1 MDSFVLQ
8 VGRLIDGLGNPVQR
22 NMAVV
27 VEQGLIK
34 QVMPQAR
41 LAPPDAAEVLSY
53 RKATLLPGLIDC
65 HTHTNMP
72 GNGRTGEQV
81 IGDGDDLRL
90 LRSARNA
97 ATALRTGVTTL
108 CDNGAWNHSGFALKQ
123 GVSSGEVVGS
133 RVLACGR
140 PVTITGGHLWYMGGE
155 ADGADGVQHTV
166 RELVKDGADFI
177 KVAATGGSTVT
188 SNPYQPAFSVKE
200 LAAIADEGHRY
211 GKPVGAHCRCVQ
223 GMSRVLE
230 AGHDIIYHAFFDGP
244 DRQPSFDAKV
254 AKRIAQQGV
263 WVNPTLHISRS
274 GAWAL
279 EKKKKT
285 AGLTSEEK
293 TMLEQ
298 RRHSHQTRIDHC
310 RRMLDAGVKII
321 AGSDC
326 GWGHYP
332 FGQFTHE
339 LECMTLAG
347 MTPLQAITSA
357 TGDAARALGIDCTVG
372 SLAPG
377 KSADLLVVD
386 GDPSSNVLDLMK
398 VKAVF
403 KSGIKV
409 AG

>member
-8 VGRLIDGLGNPVQR
+8 VGKLIDGLGGPVKR

-27 VEQGLIK
+27 VEKGVVK
-34 QVMPQAR
+34 QVATQAR
-41 LAPPDAAEVLSY
+41 LASNGGPVLDY
-53 RKATLLPGLIDC
+53 PKATLLPGLIDC

-97 ATALRTGVTTL
+97 AIALRSGVTTL
-108 CDNGAWNHSGFALKQ
+108 CDNGAWNGTGFALKQ
-123 GVSSGEVVGS
+123 GVTSGEVEGS

-155 ADGADGVQHTV
+155 ADGVGVQHTV
-166 RELVKDGADFI
+166 RGLVKEGADFI

-188 SNPYQPAFSVKE
+188 SNPYQPAFSVRE
-200 LAAIADEGHRY
+200 LSYIAYEGHRH
-211 GKPVGAHCRCVQ
+211 GKRVGAHCRCVM

-244 DRQPSFDAKV
+244 DKQPAFDAKV
-254 AKRIAQQGV
+254 ARCIAQQGV

-274 GAWAL
+274 GIWAL
-279 EKKKKT
+279 EKKEK
-285 AGLTSEEK
+285 AGALTREEK
-293 TMLEQ
+293 AMLEQ
-298 RRHSHQTRIDHC
+298 RRNNHQTRIDHC
-310 RRMLDAGVKII
+310 RRMLDAGVKMI

-332 FGQFTHE
+332 FGQFAYE
-339 LECMTLAG
+339 LECMTLGG

-357 TGDAARALGIDCTVG
+357 TSDAAKALCIDATVG
-372 SLAPG
+372 SVAAG

-386 GDPSSNVLDLMK
+386 GDPSSNILDLMK

-403 KSGIKV
+403 KGGVKVSG
-409 AG
+409 